1 MTTAAIM
8 IDLRLDTKIAPS
20 RLVRLGGA
28 VVARYRHTASSWD
41 GGPLIETPTVTVLVN
56 GRMDIRWDDCR
67 LSISAGQAMFAT
79 PRSYCISHDAG
90 FEAVNIGLTAECVA
104 SVLDRHAD
112 ALAPE
117 RGEPTIEPAFLLRLT
132 PCLKNTL
139 ESLPVFLD
147 TQRPGHHPLVR
158 LKLDELVL
166 ALIDADA
173 RVCSRLKASGQCDR
187 RLVEYVATRPVSHHS
202 LHELARGA
210 GQSVS
215 TFKRHFRAATGV
227 PPAAWLR
234 QKRLARAKLLLE
246 SSDRSVT
253 DIAFDVGFGS
263 VSHFVHTF
271 RRRYQITPHR
281 IRTTQRERHAHDE

>member
-1 MTTAAIM
+1 MTINLQLNSR
-8 IDLRLDTKIAPS
+8 IGPS
-20 RLVRLGGA
+20 RVMRLGDA
-28 VVARYRHTASSWD
+28 LVARRRRTAIARAGEPTID
-41 GGPLIETPTVTVLVN
+41 TPTVTVLVN
-56 GRMDIRWDDCR
+56 GRMEIRWDDRR
-67 LSISAGQAMFAT
+67 LSLSAGQAMFAT
-79 PRSYCISHDAG
+79 PRSYCLSHDAG
-90 FEAVNIGLTAECVA
+90 FEAVDIGLTAECVA
-104 SVLDRHAD
+104 SFWDRYAD

-117 RGEPTIEPAFLLRLT
+117 RSEPTPEPAFRLRVT
-132 PCLKNTL
+132 PFLRNTL
-139 ESLPVFLD
+139 ESLPLFFD
-147 TQRPGHHPLVR
+147 AERPHHQPLAR

-173 RVCSRLKASGQCDR
+173 RVWSPLNASGRHDR
-187 RLVEYVATRPVSHHS
+187 RLVDYVATRPVSRHS

-215 TFKRHFRAATGV
+215 TFKRRFRAATGV

-253 DIAFDVGFGS
+253 EIAFDVGFSS

-281 IRTTQRERHAHDE
+281 IRSTGEERRAHGE

>member
-1 MTTAAIM
+1 MT
-8 IDLRLDTKIAPS
+8 IDLRLDTKIGSS
-20 RLVRLGGA
+20 RVVRLGGA
-28 VVARYRHTASSWD
+28 LVAHRRHSVVSLD
-41 GGPLIETPTVTVLVN
+41 GDPMIDTPTVTVLVN
-56 GRMDIRWDDCR
+56 GRMEIRWDDTR
-67 LSISAGQAMFAT
+67 LSISAGQAIFAT

-90 FEAVNIGLTAECVA
+90 FEAVNIGLTADWVA
-104 SVLDRHAD
+104 SFWDRHAD

-132 PCLKNTL
+132 PFLKNTL
-139 ESLPVFLD
+139 ESLPLFLGAE
-147 TQRPGHHPLVR
+147 RPHHHPLVK

-166 ALIDADA
+166 ALIDADT
-173 RVCSRLKASGQCDR
+173 RVCSWLKASGQYDR
-187 RLVEYVATRPVSHHS
+187 RLVEYVATQPASHHS
-202 LHELARGA
+202 LHDLARGA

-253 DIAFDVGFGS
+253 DIAFDVGFSS

-281 IRTTQRERHAHDE
+281 IRTTRKESHAQDE

>member
-1 MTTAAIM
+1 MT
-8 IDLRLDTKIAPS
+8 IDLRLDAKIGPP
-20 RLVRLGGA
+20 RVVRRLGGA
-28 VVARYRHTASSWD
+28 LVAHSRHTAISRDSD
-41 GGPLIETPTVTVLVN
+41 PTIDTPTVMVLVN
-56 GRMDIRWDDCR
+56 GRMEVGWDDGR
-67 LSISAGQAMFAT
+67 VALSAGQAMFAT
-79 PRSYCISHDAG
+79 PRSYCINHNANC
-90 FEAVNIGLTAECVA
+90 EAVNIGFTAECVT
-104 SVLDRHAD
+104 SFWDRHAD
-112 ALAPE
+112 ALAPQ

-132 PCLKNTL
+132 PFLKNTL
-139 ESLPVFLD
+139 ESLPLFLD
-147 TQRPGHHPLVR
+147 TERPHHDPLLR

-173 RVCSRLKASGQCDR
+173 RVSSRLKASGQCDR

-202 LHELARGA
+202 LHDLARGA

-253 DIAFDVGFGS
+253 DIAFDVGFSS
-263 VSHFVHTF
+263 VSHFVDTF

-281 IRTTQRERHAHDE
+281 IRTTRRERHAHDE

>member
-1 MTTAAIM
+1 MATAMT

-20 RLVRLGGA
+20 RVVRLGGA
-28 VVARYRHTASSWD
+28 WVARCRHTAISQD
-41 GGPLIETPTVTVLVN
+41 GDSMIDTPTVMVLVS
-56 GRMDIRWDDCR
+56 GRMEIRWDDCR

-79 PRSYCISHDAG
+79 PRRYCVSHDAG

-104 SVLDRHAD
+104 SFWDRHAD
-112 ALAPE
+112 ALAPA
-117 RGEPTIEPAFLLRLT
+117 RGAATIEPAFLLRLT
-132 PCLKNTL
+132 PFLKNSL
-139 ESLPVFLD
+139 ESLPLFLD
-147 TQRPGHHPLVR
+147 TERPHHHPLVK

-173 RVCSRLKASGQCDR
+173 RVCSRLKTSGQYDR

-253 DIAFDVGFGS
+253 DIAFDVGFSS
-263 VSHFVHTF
+263 VSHFVYTF

-281 IRTTQRERHAHDE
+281 IRTTRRERNAHDE